1 MKTNK
6 KVYRKKPE
14 WIPSPLRVTRKKW
27 EAPSRKIRENLPG
40 WYFLLEG
47 KKLFPYREWRGQL
60 RGAVN
65 INALRVAIPRAKMT
79 GHTTA
84 YRKAKQLLRK
94 IRGD

>member
-1 MKTNK
+1 
-6 KVYRKKPE
+6 VRSYH
-14 WIPSPLRVTRKKW
+14 
-27 EAPSRKIRENLPG
+27 
-40 WYFLLEG
+40 
-47 KKLFPYREWRGQL
+47 PYREWRGSL
-60 RGAVN
+60 KGAVN